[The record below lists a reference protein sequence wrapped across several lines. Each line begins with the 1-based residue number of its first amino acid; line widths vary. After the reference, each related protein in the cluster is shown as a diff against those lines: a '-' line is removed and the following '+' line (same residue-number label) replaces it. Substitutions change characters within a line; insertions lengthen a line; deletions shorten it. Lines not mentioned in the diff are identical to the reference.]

1 MIIFICNILGISMF
15 KLLISIIFSLSVIF
29 TSVSAEEISDYKVY
43 GESYVVIDGNSN
55 EVILSKNANV
65 KMYPASISKLV
76 TAILLAEHKNKE
88 DMLFLVLRLRICQ
101 NIL

>member
-1 MIIFICNILGISMF
+1 MF

-55 EVILSKNANV
+55 EVILSKMQML
-65 KMYPASISKLV
+65 KCIRLV
-76 TAILLAEHKNKE
+76 SQSLLQ
-88 DMLFLVLRLRICQ
+88 LFY
-101 NIL
+101 